1 MLPVSVDGMI
11 WLNTTYSSFYV
22 SLSQFLALY
31 LSFLAFGITIVLG
44 TVAFMDSYTFDDIK
58 TQVFPLYAITLI
70 AGIVMTISIKSIIT
84 NKNEFIPEPVS
95 YSVYFEEN
103 MDYKTLYENYNIIST
118 EGNIVTIE
126 LKEK

>member
-1 MLPVSVDGMI
+1 MLPVNVDGMI
-11 WLNTTYSSFYV
+11 WLNTTYSSFHI
-22 SLSQFLALY
+22 SLSLFLLLY
-31 LSFLAFGITIVLG
+31 ISVCIFFITIILG
-44 TVAFMDSYTFDDIK
+44 TFAFMDSCDFDDIK
-58 TQVFPLYAITLI
+58 TQVFPLYAIALI

-84 NKNEFIPEPVS
+84 NNNEFIPEPVS

-118 EGNIVTIE
+118 KGNIVTIE